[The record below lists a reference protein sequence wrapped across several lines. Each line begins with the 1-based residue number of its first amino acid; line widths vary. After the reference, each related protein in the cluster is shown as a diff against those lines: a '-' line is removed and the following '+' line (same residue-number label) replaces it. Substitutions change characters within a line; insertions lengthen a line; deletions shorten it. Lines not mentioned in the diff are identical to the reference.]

1 MQGTIL
7 IIDAI
12 ATNRIML
19 KVQLS
24 AAYYHV
30 VQTDRVKG
38 LATLVQRVQP
48 DLIVSAMS
56 LPDGTAIDVHNALQ
70 KTTGS
75 EDIPVL
81 AVTGENDN
89 PARLRALDAGL
100 QDVMS
105 HPIDDKLLQA
115 RIRSLIRAHAG
126 SDDLPLHATGRT
138 GFAPP
143 GSIGLNEFASDFAP
157 LSRVAL
163 ITQRAATSNAWHNA
177 LRDHFEG
184 PVRFQEKH
192 DALDAGADQIADA
205 YVVEITDDPSRGGLN
220 MLADLR
226 ARTGTRN
233 AAVIAVVTPP
243 DASLAAE
250 ALDRGAHDVLQS
262 GFCARELALRLRA
275 QLRLKARSDQMRASV
290 LNGLRAAVVDP
301 MTGLYN
307 RRYAM
312 PHLNRVVEEAS
323 FSDSNFAVMIADLD
337 HFKKINDKYGHQTG
351 DAVLVEAAMRLRQ
364 RLRPCDMIARI
375 GGEEFLIVLPDTDK
389 RSAIRAADRLC
400 RQINATPFWVRGAS
414 QSIPVTISIGIVVGN
429 PAKSTPSDPKRNAS
443 NLIDQAD
450 RALYE
455 AKNGGRNKV
464 TLVPPAA

>member
-7 IIDAI
+7 ILDAI

-30 VQTDRVKG
+30 VQTDRMQG
-38 LATLVQRVQP
+38 LATLVQRVKP
-48 DLIVSAMS
+48 DLVITAMN
-56 LPDGTAIDVHNALQ
+56 LPDGTAIDVYSALKNSPQ
-70 KTTGS
+70 S
-75 EDIPVL
+75 EDVPVL
-81 AVTGENDN
+81 AITGENDN
-89 PARLRALDAGL
+89 AARLRALDSGV

-138 GFAPP
+138 GFGAP
-143 GSIGLNEFASDFAP
+143 GSYGLNESARPFAP
-157 LSRVAL
+157 LARVAL
-163 ITQRAATSNAWHNA
+163 ITRRAATSSAWHSA
-177 LRDHFEG
+177 LKDALDQ
-184 PVRFQEKH
+184 PVLFQEKH
-192 DALDAGADQIADA
+192 DALDAGADQAADA

-226 ARTGTRN
+226 ARTSTRN
-233 AAVIAVVTPP
+233 AAVIAVVSPP

-275 QLRLKARSDQMRASV
+275 QLRLKIRSDEMRASV
-290 LNGLRAAVVDP
+290 MNGLRAAIVDP

-312 PHLNRVVEEAS
+312 PHLNRIIEEATLA
-323 FSDSNFAVMIADLD
+323 DSNFAVMIADLD
-337 HFKKINDKYGHQTG
+337 HFKKINDRYGHPTG

-375 GGEEFLIVLPDTDK
+375 GGEEFLIVMPDTDK
-389 RSAIRAADRLC
+389 RAAIRAADRLC
-400 RQINATPFWVRGAS
+400 RQINAKPFWVRGAG
-414 QSIPVTISIGIVVGN
+414 QSIPVTISIGLVVGN
-429 PAKSTPSDPKRNAS
+429 PAKTKCSDPEPSAS
-443 NLIDQAD
+443 HLIHQAD

-455 AKNGGRNKV
+455 AKDGGRNKV
-464 TLVPPAA
+464 TLIPPAA